1 MNFHWLNPVVYLF
14 YKYHQTW
21 LLYYCLQTYTELLI
35 RTILQIQCQGTFTKN
50 ILVWTSFVCINPF
63 ILTRNNFREGAIT
76 VSWDHRNHEW
86 IFCLVQTQHGVM
98 YWDYWRKWSKNISLK
113 HISHIIMRSWFK
125 SYLFG
130 KNQSE
135 CLNCGIV
142 MAMTYLKMIF

>member
-1 MNFHWLNPVVYLF
+1 MTFI
-14 YKYHQTW
+14 
-21 LLYYCLQTYTELLI
+21 LLPSNLHRALDQEDNSTM
-35 RTILQIQCQGTFTKN
+35 IQCQGTFTKN